1 MGLDGHAKHYSMFVM
16 LFADMSLRAWVRP
29 KSWLTEKLWP
39 EWSQK
44 SQGSRWSVASSKG
57 MLNCRKCAFSSL
69 VCSTVGF
76 KIVAIAF
83 LDQPCNFIQNC
94 WLLKLCPWSSRCS
107 NARCGRH
114 WPPNARCGGHSHKDA
129 WSGRLCGRIPEYD
142 MMLGHDRRRDSR
154 RSLQRFRILWP

>member
-69 VCSTVGF
+69 VCRTVGF

-94 WLLKLCPWSSRCS
+94 WLLKLRPWSSRCS

-129 WSGRLCGRIPEYD
+129 WSGRLCGRIPEYE